1 MEQAISLESILETA
15 KAVKVNSSSL
25 TFEMQVATFIEKIKR
40 NIKSDNVEDID
51 ASISG
56 LTRLYEELIKE
67 KGKGE

>member
-15 KAVKVNSSSL
+15 EAVKKNSSSL
-25 TFEMQVATFIEKIKR
+25 TFEMQVATFIEKLKS
-40 NIKSDNVEDID
+40 NIKSDTVEDID